1 MRSVAGMSLL
11 LSFALLAIC
20 PSQAVEN
27 MSFSGTLIEP
37 PPCLVNNDKDIDVP
51 FDRIGVKSVDGVK
64 HRRQV
69 DYVLDCTAGPAWSMV
84 LTLLGPVAAFEPA
97 TLQTN
102 IANLGIKIYQNGE
115 PFELGTPIAVDP
127 LNPPLLEA
135 VPVKKP
141 GTELTEGTF
150 EVTATLLAD
159 YQ

>member
-11 LSFALLAIC
+11 LSFALLAIS
-20 PSQAVEN
+20 PSQAAEN

-51 FDRIGVKSVDGVK
+51 FDRIGVNSVDGVK
-64 HRRQV
+64 HRRKV

-84 LTLLGPVAAFEPA
+84 LTLNGPVAAFETA

-102 IANLGIKIYQNGE
+102 IANLGIKLYQNGQ

-141 GTELTEGTF
+141 GTELTEDTF

>member
-1 MRSVAGMSLL
+1 MSLL
-11 LSFALLAIC
+11 LSFALLAIS
-20 PSQAVEN
+20 PLQAEDN

-37 PPCLVNNDKDIDVP
+37 PPCLVNNDRDIDVP
-51 FDRIGVKSVDGVK
+51 FDRIGVNSVDGK
-64 HRRQV
+64 NNRRKV
-69 DYVLDCTAGPAWSMV
+69 DYELDCKAGPAWSMV
-84 LTLLGPVAAFEPA
+84 LTLNGPVASFELA

-102 IANLGIKIYQNGE
+102 IANLGIKLYQNGE
-115 PFELGTPIAVDP
+115 PFELGKPIAVDP

>member
-20 PSQAVEN
+20 PSQAAEN

-51 FDRIGVKSVDGVK
+51 FDRIGVNSVDGVK

-141 GTELTEGTF
+141 GTELTERTF

>member
-11 LSFALLAIC
+11 LSFALLAIS
-20 PSQAVEN
+20 PLQAEDN

-37 PPCLVNNDKDIDVP
+37 PPCLVNNDRDIDVP
-51 FDRIGVKSVDGVK
+51 FDRIGVNSVDGVK

-141 GTELTEGTF
+141 GTELTDGTF

>member
-11 LSFALLAIC
+11 LSFALLAIS
-20 PSQAVEN
+20 PSQAAEN

>member
-11 LSFALLAIC
+11 LSFALLAIS

-141 GTELTEGTF
+141 GTELTDGTF

>member
-11 LSFALLAIC
+11 LSFALLAIS
-20 PSQAVEN
+20 PSQAAEN

-51 FDRIGVKSVDGVK
+51 FDRIGVNSVDGVK

-141 GTELTEGTF
+141 GTELTDGTF

>member
-11 LSFALLAIC
+11 LSFALLAIS

-51 FDRIGVKSVDGVK
+51 FDRIGVNSVDGVK

-141 GTELTEGTF
+141 GTELTERTF

>member
-11 LSFALLAIC
+11 LSFALLAIS
-20 PSQAVEN
+20 PLQAAEN
-27 MSFSGTLIEP
+27 MGFSGTLIEP
-37 PPCLVNNDKDIDVP
+37 PPCQVNNGKDLDVP
-51 FDRIGVKSVDGVK
+51 FDRIGVNSVDGVK

-69 DYVLDCTAGPAWSMV
+69 DYILDCSAGSACSMV
-84 LTLLGPVAAFEPA
+84 LTLIGPGATFEPA

-115 PFELGTPIAVDP
+115 PFELGTPISVDP
-127 LNPPLLEA
+127 QNPPMLEA

-141 GTELTEGTF
+141 GTELTEGVF

>member
-1 MRSVAGMSLL
+1 MSLL
-11 LSFALLAIC
+11 LSFALLAIS
-20 PSQAVEN
+20 PSQAAEN

-51 FDRIGVKSVDGVK
+51 FDRIGVNSVDGVK

>member
-51 FDRIGVKSVDGVK
+51 FDRIGVNSVDGVK

>member
-11 LSFALLAIC
+11 LSFALLAIS
-20 PSQAVEN
+20 PSQAAEN

-51 FDRIGVKSVDGVK
+51 FDRIGVNSVDGVK

>member
-1 MRSVAGMSLL
+1 MSLL

-141 GTELTEGTF
+141 GTELTERTF

>member
-1 MRSVAGMSLL
+1 MSLL
-11 LSFALLAIC
+11 LSFALLAIS
-20 PSQAVEN
+20 PSQAAEN

>member
-1 MRSVAGMSLL
+1 MSLL
-11 LSFALLAIC
+11 LSFALLAIS
-20 PSQAVEN
+20 PSQAAEN

-141 GTELTEGTF
+141 GTELTDGTF

>member
-51 FDRIGVKSVDGVK
+51 FDRIGVNSVDGVK

-141 GTELTEGTF
+141 GTELTERTF

>member
-141 GTELTEGTF
+141 GTELTDGTF

>member
-1 MRSVAGMSLL
+1 MRSVAGISLL
-11 LSFALLAIC
+11 LSFALLAIS
-20 PSQAVEN
+20 PSQAAEN

>member
-1 MRSVAGMSLL
+1 MSLL

-141 GTELTEGTF
+141 GTELTDGTF

>member
-1 MRSVAGMSLL
+1 MSLL

>member
-11 LSFALLAIC
+11 LSFALLAIS
-20 PSQAVEN
+20 PSQAAEN

-141 GTELTEGTF
+141 GTELTDGTF